1 MTYRYLQIVALFLLV
16 PALFFSGCTSVR
28 LADTH
33 DITLAVKSYDTWVD
47 AQKTYDRQV
56 RTSLDQ
62 IGQHITIYN
71 NELAKSQPDIK
82 VLRADTASD
91 QQALRAWEA
100 QSSALDAATDRFNAE
115 TSALNFSASPDARQA
130 VDVVAQDMKIYSITM
145 NNAEQH
151 LVDYTNAM
159 NAYLTPDDPDYW
171 NDAFR
176 VAAMDANSKAVKT
189 ITDGDD
195 ALAALSSA
203 AKKLEA
209 YQ

>member
-1 MTYRYLQIVALFLLV
+1 MYRYLQIGALFLLV
-16 PALFFSGCTSVR
+16 LALFLSGCTSVG

-33 DITLAVKSYDTWVD
+33 DITLAVKSYNTWVE

-62 IGQHITIYN
+62 IGQHITVYN
-71 NELAKSQPDIK
+71 KELAKSQPDIT
-82 VLRADTASD
+82 VLRADIASD
-91 QQALRAWEA
+91 QQTLRDWEA
-100 QSSALDAATDRFNAE
+100 QSSALDAATDRFTAE
-115 TSALNFSASPDARQA
+115 TSALNFSASPDAGQE
-130 VDVVAQDMKIYSITM
+130 VDVVTQDMKIYSITM
-145 NNAEQH
+145 DNAEQH

-159 NAYLTPDDPDYW
+159 NVYLTPDDPDYW

-176 VAAMDANSKAVKT
+176 ATAVDANSKAAKT
-189 ITDGDD
+189 IADGDD

-203 AKKLEA
+203 AEKLEA

>member
-1 MTYRYLQIVALFLLV
+1 M
-16 PALFFSGCTSVR
+16 
-28 LADTH
+28 
-33 DITLAVKSYDTWVD
+33 
-47 AQKTYDRQV
+47 
-56 RTSLDQ
+56 
-62 IGQHITIYN
+62 
-71 NELAKSQPDIK
+71 
-82 VLRADTASD
+82 
-91 QQALRAWEA
+91 
-100 QSSALDAATDRFNAE
+100 
-115 TSALNFSASPDARQA
+115 
-130 VDVVAQDMKIYSITM
+130 DVVAQDMKIYSITM

-189 ITDGDD
+189 ITDGDG

>member
-1 MTYRYLQIVALFLLV
+1 MTYRYLPIVTLFLLV
-16 PALFFSGCTSVR
+16 PALFFSGCTSSR

-33 DITLAVKSYDTWVD
+33 DTTLAVKSYDTWVD

-62 IGQHITIYN
+62 IGQHITVYN
-71 NELAKSQPDIK
+71 SELAKSQPDIK

-91 QQALRAWEA
+91 QQALRDWEA

-115 TSALNFSASPDARQA
+115 TSVLNFSASPDARQA

-145 NNAEQH
+145 NDAEQH

-189 ITDGDD
+189 IADGDE